1 VASDKEIN
9 TKGFAEALPELLAER
24 KLSLRAL
31 AQEVGGL
38 DHSYLSRMLRG
49 SVPVHVGHAER
60 IARYLELPPD
70 YFPEIREGRVLDA
83 VKADPK
89 LRDKV
94 YRRYL
99 QKKRHSKRS

>member
-1 VASDKEIN
+1 M
-9 TKGFAEALPELLAER
+9 
-24 KLSLRAL
+24 SLRSL
-31 AQEVGGL
+31 AQEVGGV

-49 SVPVHVGHAER
+49 SAPVHVGHAER

-83 VKADPK
+83 VRADPK

-94 YRRYL
+94 YGRYVD
-99 QKKRHSKRS
+99 KKKQPSKTR